1 MFTITKTPVLILSTP
16 RSGSTALGAYIKSLC
31 KKDIYYFQEPDY
43 YGQPEINNFKKYFYS
58 NPSKNFILKCHF
70 INLHRY
76 GTDVSPYLLDNAYKI
91 RIRRKD
97 FVKQIA
103 SFYIAK
109 KRDHRWHF
117 ENAEQL
123 NFVDT
128 IPINTLHIKQYITYI
143 KDANY
148 KLDHASVNFD
158 LDLYY
163 EDLPDINDAGYY
175 IAPKPDN
182 YNELLATIQELI
194 RD

>member
-16 RSGSTALGAYIKSLC
+16 RTGSTVLGAYIKSLC
-31 KKDIYYFQEPDY
+31 EKDICYFQEPDY
-43 YGQPEINNFKKYFYS
+43 SGQLEIDKFKEYV
-58 NPSKNFILKCHF
+58 NHSKNFILKCHF
-70 INLHRY
+70 IYLHRY
-76 GTDVSPYLLDNAYKI
+76 GTDISQYLLDNAYKI

-103 SFYIAK
+103 SFYVAK
-109 KRDHRWHF
+109 TRNHRWHF
-117 ENAEQL
+117 QNAEQL

-128 IPINTLHIKQYITYI
+128 IPINIMHIKQYITYL
-143 KDANY
+143 KYANY
-148 KLDHASVNFD
+148 KLDYAPVKFD

-163 EDLPDINDAGYY
+163 EDLPAINDVGYY